1 VSELDLDGIRHAGFV
16 FDLDGTL
23 TDNMPFHQRAFDLF
37 AGRHGLPA
45 LTLEQRR
52 RLDGKRNR
60 DIFPILFGRTFDA
73 AALRA
78 LADEKE
84 SLYREL
90 SRGKLAPMAGLR
102 ELLACLAQLKIPAA
116 IATSAPPENVVH
128 SLREL
133 GLEGAFAAVAKAED
147 LPRGKPHPDVFLAAA
162 AALQVE
168 PSLCLAFE
176 DAPLGVEA
184 ARAAGMTCVALTTS
198 FPAEVF
204 TAHPVAPHALVR
216 DYDEFLAGPGRM
228 IATRC
233 ARGVARA
240 PREDRA

>member
-1 VSELDLDGIRHAGFV
+1 VSDLVFDGMRHAGVV
-16 FDLDGTL
+16 FDLDGTV
-23 TDNMPFHQRAFDLF
+23 TDNMPLHQRAFDLF
-37 AGRHGLPA
+37 SARHGLPA

-60 DIFPILFGRTFDA
+60 DIFPILFGKSFDA
-73 AALRA
+73 AMLRA
-78 LADEKE
+78 FADEKE

-102 ELLACLAQLKIPAA
+102 ELLACLTTLKIPAA
-116 IATSAPPENVVH
+116 IATSAPPANVEH

-133 GLEGAFAAVAKAED
+133 KLERDFAAVAKAED

-176 DAPLGVEA
+176 DAPMGVEA

-198 FPAEVF
+198 FAADVF
-204 TAHPVAPHALVR
+204 AAHAVTPHALVR
-216 DYDEFLAGPGRM
+216 DYTEFLAGPGREL
-228 IATRC
+228 I
-233 ARGVARA
+233 ARA
-240 PREDRA
+240 AREGRA